1 MAQFFTDV
9 TTKLA
14 GENITNCIFQF
25 LFYFF
30 IFSCRH
36 MLETCQP
43 IESAQIEV
51 MFFVTHTNQKMSPS
65 QTRLGTSSAT
75 EMRKMVMQM

>member
-1 MAQFFTDV
+1 MQRPNWLVKILRIVFLNFDFFT
-9 TTKLA
+9 
-14 GENITNCIFQF
+14 
-25 LFYFF
+25 
-30 IFSCRH
+30 FSCRH

>member
-1 MAQFFTDV
+1 
-9 TTKLA
+9 
-14 GENITNCIFQF
+14 
-25 LFYFF
+25 
-30 IFSCRH
+30 